1 MRIIASIARDARVQ
15 KNTCCIVFS
24 CNRISLERRC
34 CEDSLSSLAQLMQ
47 CVCVALDKR
56 TRLAPSTLL

>member
-1 MRIIASIARDARVQ
+1 MRIIALIACDARVP

-24 CNRISLERRC
+24 CNRISFERRC
-34 CEDSLSSLAQLMQ
+34 REYSLPSLVHLMQ
-47 CVCVALDKR
+47 CVCVALAKR